1 MPFHSYGSLS
11 TQADPE
17 KPTIG
22 ATSGQNL
29 NIYIFFSFCSN
40 FESLGGCRMSNPR
53 KYFPIAHLFST
64 LGRIWA
70 ARKPSKNGPLEERRP
85 IGKIISISRN
95 PSNYRVVENI
105 FPSCI
110 HFRLLG
116 HASSSRNLLE
126 FRLLEDIKPIGK
138 IFSIARYDFD

>member
-85 IGKIISISRN
+85 IEKIISITQYDSDQSEPIELSSGRKH
-95 PSNYRVVENI
+95 
-105 FPSCI
+105 FPIVHS
-110 HFRLLG
+110 
-116 HASSSRNLLE
+116 
-126 FRLLEDIKPIGK
+126 
-138 IFSIARYDFD
+138 FSTPRTRFE